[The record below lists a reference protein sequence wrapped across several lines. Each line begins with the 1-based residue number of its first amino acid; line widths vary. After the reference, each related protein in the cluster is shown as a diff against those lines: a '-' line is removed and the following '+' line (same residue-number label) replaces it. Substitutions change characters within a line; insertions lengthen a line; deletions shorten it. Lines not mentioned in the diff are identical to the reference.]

1 MKTKTMLA
9 KIAMTMLMLALA
21 LPAAASDYTLGVFG
35 NANEDDTINMQDV
48 TYTELIILEYRDETE
63 LSDAKHDNKINMQD
77 VTQIELVIL
86 GKEKELTIV
95 DGVGRIVTVQMPVE
109 RIIPTDYRTTETM
122 LAIGAG
128 DMIVGVDRAFHERM
142 SEFGLSDVPEVSMHG
157 QFVDYE
163 AVLMLDPDLVVIPL
177 WQGNNAEVISENLPN
192 TAAVVM
198 GGTARR
204 TIVPDVTIMGMLFG
218 KEDEAGELIGWIERY
233 DEIVEERTE
242 DRGAEE
248 MPTFYYEYMSGAKK
262 WWAIT
267 PDDSSAG
274 HVAEGCGG
282 RNIAAGLPGRSV
294 EVEPE
299 WVIGQNPDVM
309 FADLMK
315 GFDSGPGKT
324 EADMEELLAKVI
336 ADRPGFENVNA
347 VKNGKVYLMDRDL
360 VSGPRW
366 VVGHVYF
373 AKWLHPEL
381 FADIDPEEIHN
392 EYLEEFHDLELE
404 GTWAYPAPDVI

>member
-1 MKTKTMLA
+1 MVMNRILTG
-9 KIAMTMLMLALA
+9 IAMTLLLLT

-63 LSDAKHDNKINMQD
+63 LADAKYDDKINMQD

-86 GKEKELTIV
+86 GREKELTLI
-95 DGVGRIVTVQMPVE
+95 DGVGRIVTVEMPVE

-122 LAIGAG
+122 LAIGAE

-142 SEFGLSDVPEVSMHG
+142 SEFGLSDLPEVSMHG

-163 AVLMLDPDLVVIPL
+163 VVLMLDPDLVVMPL
-177 WQGNNAEVISENLPN
+177 WRGNIAGTISKNLPN
-192 TAAVVM
+192 TAVVVM
-198 GGTARR
+198 GVTARR

-218 KEDEAGELIGWIERY
+218 KEDEASELIGWIESY

-242 DRGAEE
+242 ELRSEE
-248 MPTFYYEYMSGAKK
+248 LPTLYYEYMSGAKK

-274 HVAEGCGG
+274 HVAEGCGC

-294 EVEPE
+294 EVDPE
-299 WVIGQNPDVM
+299 WVIEQNPDVM

-324 EADMEELLAKVI
+324 EADMEELLTKI
-336 ADRPGFENVNA
+336 LADRPGFENVNA
-347 VKNGKVYLMDRDL
+347 VKDGKVYLMDRDL
-360 VSGPRW
+360 ISGPRW
-366 VVGHVYF
+366 VVGHIYF
-373 AKWLHPEL
+373 AKWLHPGL
-381 FADIDPEEIHN
+381 FGDIDPEEIHN
-392 EYLEEFHDLELE
+392 EYLETFHDLELE
-404 GTWAYPAPDVI
+404 GTWAYPLPE

>member
-1 MKTKTMLA
+1 MRMNTMLVG
-9 KIAMTMLMLALA
+9 ITMTMLLLT

-77 VTQIELVIL
+77 VTQIELIIL

-204 TIVPDVTIMGMLFG
+204 TIVPDVTVMGMLFG
-218 KEDEAGELIGWIERY
+218 KGDEAGELIDWIESY
-233 DEIVEERTE
+233 DELIEGRTE
-242 DRGAEE
+242 DMGSEA

-267 PDDSSAG
+267 PGDPSAG
-274 HVAEGCGG
+274 QVAEGCGG
-282 RNIAAGLPGRSV
+282 RNIAAGLPGTSV

-299 WVIGQNPDVM
+299 WVITENPDVM

-324 EADMEELLAKVI
+324 EADMDELLAKVLG
-336 ADRPGFENVNA
+336 DRPGFENVNA
-347 VKNGKVYLMDRDL
+347 VKNGKVYLIDRDL

-373 AKWLHPEL
+373 AKWLHPGL
-381 FADIDPEEIHN
+381 FGDIDPEEIHN
-392 EYLEEFHDLELE
+392 EYLKKFHDLELD
-404 GTWAYPAPDVI
+404 GTWAYPSPDVT